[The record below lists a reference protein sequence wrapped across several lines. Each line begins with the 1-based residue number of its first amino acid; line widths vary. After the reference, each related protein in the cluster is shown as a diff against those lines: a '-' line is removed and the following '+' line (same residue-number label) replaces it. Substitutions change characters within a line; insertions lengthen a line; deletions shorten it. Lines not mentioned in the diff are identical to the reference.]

1 MKKNPS
7 YTPVARGIEGSLVR
21 HTARAKEDFSMKY
34 IRSELTAD
42 CTALSLFFFSFF
54 LASLVYTIEG
64 DYISLF
70 VYIWYTSI
78 YICIY
83 TAIYLY
89 IYSNISAKPFFFV
102 VVSRTH
108 CLSRSEK
115 QNLPSMKLKRKRISL
130 LHSTSQSCLHRVC
143 RSMWVALPSP
153 TVPT

>member
-70 VYIWYTSI
+70 VYI
-78 YICIY
+78 
-83 TAIYLY
+83 
-89 IYSNISAKPFFFV
+89 
-102 VVSRTH
+102 
-108 CLSRSEK
+108 
-115 QNLPSMKLKRKRISL
+115 
-130 LHSTSQSCLHRVC
+130 
-143 RSMWVALPSP
+143 
-153 TVPT
+153 